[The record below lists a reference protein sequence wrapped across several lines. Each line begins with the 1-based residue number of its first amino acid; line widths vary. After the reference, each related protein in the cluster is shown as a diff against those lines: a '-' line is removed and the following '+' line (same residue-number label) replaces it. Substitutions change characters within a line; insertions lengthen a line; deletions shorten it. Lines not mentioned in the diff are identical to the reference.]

1 MKKKVM
7 ALVIVLF
14 SLMISGSVFA
24 EGYLVTSDLWIRAVI
39 NTVEKG
45 PIDAVFYK
53 GGEKTTS
60 RGDTV
65 IWGYFYA
72 NPDDVS
78 WGDQG
83 NPDLYVKIWF
93 DVTGRIDVNYF
104 HVSVPNIEVFS
115 DYPYD
120 GTCDQYGTTTMDY
133 RYIRH
138 EYWRPGD
145 ESDWSSGFNTKDA
158 MLSVIASSIGGSG
171 NYTIRAYEDG
181 RFHEHEIDGTN
192 FINNS
197 GIDNFF
203 GSCTRPIFPSN
214 VEVGHSW
221 ESSGTIDD
229 VPVTITAN
237 VLSTSERVV
246 TSAGQFENCIKIVYS
261 YSYEHDPGVGHHVIR
276 NITRYFKENIGIVK
290 MIVERAT
297 QTETVTLISYS
308 ISGTGTMPLEI
319 DNEWTYEWDQF
330 WWWENGNTETFKV
343 TQVS

>member
-1 MKKKVM
+1 MLNLHTIHQSKVFSGKEGVMKRKVM

-93 DVTGRIDVNYF
+93 DVSGRIDVNYF
-104 HVSVPNIEVFS
+104 HVSVPSIEVYS

-120 GTCDQYGTTTMDY
+120 GT
-133 RYIRH
+133 
-138 EYWRPGD
+138 
-145 ESDWSSGFNTKDA
+145 SF
-158 MLSVIASSIGGSG
+158 G
-171 NYTIRAYEDG
+171 NLKLT
-181 RFHEHEIDGTN
+181 H
-192 FINNS
+192 
-197 GIDNFF
+197 
-203 GSCTRPIFPSN
+203 
-214 VEVGHSW
+214 
-221 ESSGTIDD
+221 
-229 VPVTITAN
+229 
-237 VLSTSERVV
+237 
-246 TSAGQFENCIKIVYS
+246 
-261 YSYEHDPGVGHHVIR
+261 
-276 NITRYFKENIGIVK
+276 
-290 MIVERAT
+290 
-297 QTETVTLISYS
+297 
-308 ISGTGTMPLEI
+308 
-319 DNEWTYEWDQF
+319 
-330 WWWENGNTETFKV
+330 
-343 TQVS
+343 